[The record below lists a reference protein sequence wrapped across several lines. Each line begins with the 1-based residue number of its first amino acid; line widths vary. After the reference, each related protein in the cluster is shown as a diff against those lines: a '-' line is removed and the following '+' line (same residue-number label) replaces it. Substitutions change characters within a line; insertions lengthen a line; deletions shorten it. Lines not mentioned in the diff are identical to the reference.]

1 MAEVT
6 LDKKEA
12 FLEQFRVSDGLK
24 GVSKLAE
31 DALAELTFPST
42 REEYWKYTRLTK
54 IQNGSFVLD
63 ESVSK
68 IQANTQFENALEINC
83 VNGFFEEV
91 SRLPKGILLKN
102 IEEVRDPLVEYK
114 YEFFSA
120 LNTAYFTSAIKIKI
134 EPNTHIEKPIV
145 VNFISTGESIQSQP
159 RLEIAIGESASANV
173 ILNFENQS
181 SAGSFSNI
189 VSEMRVAKNASLTV
203 HQLQQGGDEN
213 YLINATDVVQK
224 KDSRFAIHTISL
236 EGKILRNNLNIA
248 VEGQHCETRLNG
260 VYLLSGEQHMDNHT
274 YVDHIKPNCFSSENY
289 KGIIDDK
296 ATAVFN
302 GKVMVQPDAQKINAF
317 QSNQNILLSDNA
329 TINSK
334 PELEIYADDVQCSH
348 GSTTGQ
354 LDDEALFYLRSRG
367 VSEKSAKKMLI
378 KAFVF
383 DVLEEIKLDSFR
395 THVEELVEEKFGV

>member
-6 LDKKEA
+6 PDKKEA
-12 FLEQFRVSDGLK
+12 FLEQFRVSDGLR

-63 ESVSK
+63 ESSSK

-91 SRLPKGILLKN
+91 SNVPKGLLLKN

-134 EPNTHIEKPIV
+134 EPNTHIEKPIL
-145 VNFISTGESIQSQP
+145 VNFISIGESIQSQP

-395 THVEELVEEKFGV
+395 THVEELVEEKFGI